1 MSTTLKLAGLALGSL
16 ASWPRFGLLD
26 ICGHGGRCQR
36 RMPRVSGV
44 ACGWKT
50 PWRPA
55 AGGTVGRDLPL
66 CRSSVHAFGNCSG
79 QGLQTLRMA
88 RVKTALG
95 LAPVNIS
102 PQGCELDL

>member
-16 ASWPRFGLLD
+16 ASWPGFGLLD

-55 AGGTVGRDLPL
+55 AGGTVGRDLPTAVAV
-66 CRSSVHAFGNCSG
+66 SEFGAWRVWKLLWARIANFADGKGEDCSG
-79 QGLQTLRMA
+79 FGSCQHFLWM
-88 RVKTALG
+88 
-95 LAPVNIS
+95 
-102 PQGCELDL
+102 